1 MNPQALTEE
10 GRASAKAVE
19 HSQPAGSGTANSQP
33 REILKSGT
41 HLGAQPS
48 QNFGILLGSTV
59 KVPCLHSPPSVRH
72 VSYKSI
78 ILFC

>member
-1 MNPQALTEE
+1 MNSQALTEE
-10 GRASAKAVE
+10 GRATAKAIE
-19 HSQPAGSGTANSQP
+19 HSQPAGPGTANSQP

-59 KVPCLHSPPSVRH
+59 KVPCCLHSPPSVR
-72 VSYKSI
+72 
-78 ILFC
+78 